1 MSFSHQVNNITQ
13 HLFLYIQIFFC
24 TTTHNYNFQY
34 SLNDDS
40 SFSTT

>member
-13 HLFLYIQIFFC
+13 HLFLYIQFFSAQL
-24 TTTHNYNFQY
+24 HNYNFQS

>member
-1 MSFSHQVNNITQ
+1 MSFSHQVNNIAQ
-13 HLFLYIQIFFC
+13 HLFLYIQFFFL
-24 TTTHNYNFQY
+24 HNYNFQS